1 MRARRA
7 GFGAKLCIHPQQ
19 VRWVNELQSEPEE
32 IAWARRIVTAVQAA
46 QGGVVAV
53 DGKMVDRPVL
63 ALAERILAQA
73 HE

>member
-1 MRARRA
+1 
-7 GFGAKLCIHPQQ
+7 
-19 VRWVNELQSEPEE
+19 VSWVNESFSPSVDE
-32 IAWARRIVTAVQAA
+32 IAWARRVVAAVEAA

-73 HE
+73 RE